1 MLDIVR
7 DKLREIYDR
16 LNGKHNTILKL
27 FIDQF
32 GEPFVDSDI
41 KTFDEL
47 VEFLNSKTLGTFID
61 SYEGRNEYGYYSID
75 RQDYNANGR
84 GKPFLEYIPDLGILD
99 YITPYISNFLGM
111 NRERLKTI
119 MVHFPNVRVTNEY
132 DKFIDIQDLYASV
145 KIKYDGRLQ
154 EYFRL
159 ARTTYPYKQFKAG
172 YAHSHMMRVSSSD
185 AGQWSYPCTGIG
197 PINDTMKTLKASYNE
212 QFWGLFTFELAKY
225 VTVESVAGVPYIRL
239 EEVDKGDVDKSMS
252 NFNSQGNNILSNSV
266 KYLINAFIQYY
277 AEKHKFRFQFV
288 NGQYQIGESP
298 VSMIVNLSNEFIA
311 FLNDYRCRVANVPTL
326 QQLKEA
332 RVLQNYIVANGRIYQ
347 ISNNGR
353 DISAA
358 TSANGRDLF
367 RFKGEMVKLKI
378 LFDDNIIENYS
389 LLLAK
394 NYCEAIITNVL
405 SIINYQY
412 GKRQNQS
419 QENQVGSSQGRNQG
433 SIQATARAGEK
444 PCFI

>member
-1 MLDIVR
+1 MLDTVR

-16 LNGKHNTILKL
+16 LSGKHNTILEL

-47 VEFLNSKTLGTFID
+47 VKFLNSKTLGTFID
-61 SYEGRNEYGYYSID
+61 GYEGRNEYGHYSID
-75 RQDYNANGR
+75 RQDYDSNGR
-84 GKPFLEYIPDLGILD
+84 GKPFLEYISDLGILD
-99 YITPYISNFLGM
+99 YIIPSIKHFLGLKSD
-111 NRERLKTI
+111 RLKTI
-119 MVHFPNVRVTNEY
+119 MVYFPNVRVTNEY
-132 DKFIDIQDLYASV
+132 DKFIDIQDLYADV
-145 KIKYDGRLQ
+145 KIKSDGRLGD
-154 EYFRL
+154 YFRL

-172 YAHSHMMRVSSSD
+172 YSHSHMMRVHSD
-185 AGQWSYPCTGIG
+185 NAGQWNYPCTGTG
-197 PINDTMKTLKASYNE
+197 PINATMNTIKASYNE

-225 VTVESVAGVPYIRL
+225 VTVESVAGTPYIKL
-239 EEVDKGDVDKSMS
+239 EEVDKGDVEESMS
-252 NFNSQGNNILSNSV
+252 NLNSQGKNILSGPV
-266 KYLINAFIQYY
+266 KYLINAFTQYY
-277 AEKHKFRFQFV
+277 AEKHKFKFQFV

-311 FLNDYRCRVANVPTL
+311 FLNDYRCRVASVPTL
-326 QQLKEA
+326 QQLKID
-332 RVLQNYIVANGRIYQ
+332 RVLQNYVVANGKIYQ

-353 DISAA
+353 DINAA
-358 TSANGRDLF
+358 TSANGRNLF
-367 RFKGEMVKLKI
+367 EFKGKMVKLKI
-378 LFDDNIIENYS
+378 LVDSNTVENHS

-419 QENQVGSSQGRNQG
+419 QANQVGSNQGRNQG

>member
-1 MLDIVR
+1 MD
-7 DKLREIYDR
+7 
-16 LNGKHNTILKL
+16 TIK
-27 FIDQF
+27 D
-32 GEPFVDSDI
+32 
-41 KTFDEL
+41 
-47 VEFLNSKTLGTFID
+47 
-61 SYEGRNEYGYYSID
+61 
-75 RQDYNANGR
+75 
-84 GKPFLEYIPDLGILD
+84 
-99 YITPYISNFLGM
+99 
-111 NRERLKTI
+111 
-119 MVHFPNVRVTNEY
+119 
-132 DKFIDIQDLYASV
+132 
-145 KIKYDGRLQ
+145 
-154 EYFRL
+154 
-159 ARTTYPYKQFKAG
+159 
-172 YAHSHMMRVSSSD
+172 
-185 AGQWSYPCTGIG
+185 
-197 PINDTMKTLKASYNE
+197 SYNE

-225 VTVESVAGVPYIRL
+225 VTVESVAGTPYIRL
-239 EEVDKGDVDKSMS
+239 EEVGKGDVDESMS
-252 NFNSQGNNILSNSV
+252 NFNSQGKNILSSPV
-266 KYLINAFIQYY
+266 KHLINAFTQYY

-326 QQLKEA
+326 QQLKNTH
-332 RVLQNYIVANGRIYQ
+332 VLQNYVVANGRIYQ

-353 DISAA
+353 DMSAA

-378 LFDDNIIENYS
+378 LVDGNTIENHS

-412 GKRQNQS
+412 GKRQNQNQAS
-419 QENQVGSSQGRNQG
+419 QVGSNQGRNQG

>member
-1 MLDIVR
+1 MLDTVR

-16 LNGKHNTILKL
+16 LNRKHNTILEL

-75 RQDYNANGR
+75 RQDYDANGR
-84 GKPFLEYIPDLGILD
+84 GKSFLEYIPDLGILD

-111 NRERLKTI
+111 NREMLKTI
-119 MVHFPNVRVTNEY
+119 MVHFPNVRITNEY

-145 KIKYDGRLQ
+145 KIRYDGRLK
-154 EYFRL
+154 EPFRL

-172 YAHSHMMRVSSSD
+172 YAHSHMMRVGPSG
-185 AGQWSYPCTGIG
+185 AGQWSYPCTGTG
-197 PINDTMKTLKASYNE
+197 PINATMETLQASYNE

-225 VTVESVAGVPYIRL
+225 VTVESVAGTPYIRL
-239 EEVDKGDVDKSMS
+239 EEVAKGDVDESMS
-252 NFNSQGNNILSNSV
+252 NFNSQGKNILRGSI

-277 AEKHKFRFQFV
+277 AEKHKFKFQFI

-298 VSMIVNLSNEFIA
+298 VSMIVNLSNEFIT
-311 FLNDYRCRVANVPTL
+311 FLNDYRCRIANMPTL

-332 RVLQNYIVANGRIYQ
+332 RVLQDYVVANGRIYQ
-347 ISNNGR
+347 ISNDGR
-353 DISAA
+353 DISSA
-358 TSANGRDLF
+358 TSANGRNLF

-378 LFDDNIIENYS
+378 LFDDNTIENLS

-419 QENQVGSSQGRNQG
+419 QANQVGSSQGRNQG
-433 SIQATARAGEK
+433 SIQVTARAGEK

>member
-1 MLDIVR
+1 MLDTVR

-16 LNGKHNTILKL
+16 LNGKHNTILEL

-47 VEFLNSKTLGTFID
+47 VEFLNSKTLGTFIN
-61 SYEGRNEYGYYSID
+61 SYEDRNGYGYYSID

-84 GKPFLEYIPDLGILD
+84 DKPFLEYIPDLGILD

-111 NRERLKTI
+111 NRNMFKTI
-119 MVHFPNVRVTNEY
+119 IVHFPNVRVTNEY

-145 KIKYDGRLQ
+145 KIRYDGRLQ

-172 YAHSHMMRVSSSD
+172 YAHSHMMRVNSSD

-197 PINDTMKTLKASYNE
+197 PINNTMETLKANYNE

-225 VTVESVAGVPYIRL
+225 VTVESIAGVPYIRL
-239 EEVDKGDVDKSMS
+239 EEVDKGDIDESMS
-252 NFNSQGNNILSNSV
+252 NFNSRGKNILRGPI
-266 KYLINAFIQYY
+266 KHLINAFTQYY
-277 AEKHKFRFQFV
+277 AEKHKFKFQFV

-311 FLNDYRCRVANVPTL
+311 FLNDYRCRIANMPTL
-326 QQLKEA
+326 QELK
-332 RVLQNYIVANGRIYQ
+332 RTHVLQNYVVANGRIYQ
-347 ISNNGR
+347 IFNDGR

-358 TSANGRDLF
+358 TSANSRDLF
-367 RFKGEMVKLKI
+367 RFKGKMVKLKI
-378 LFDDNIIENYS
+378 LFDDNTIENFS
-389 LLLAK
+389 LLLTK
-394 NYCEAIITNVL
+394 NYCEVIITNVL

-419 QENQVGSSQGRNQG
+419 QANQVGSSQGRNQG

-444 PCFI
+444 LYFI

>member
-1 MLDIVR
+1 MLDTVR

-16 LNGKHNTILKL
+16 LNGKHNTILEL

-61 SYEGRNEYGYYSID
+61 GYEGRNEYGHYSID
-75 RQDYNANGR
+75 RQDYDTNGR

-99 YITPYISNFLGM
+99 YITPSIKHFLGL
-111 NRERLKTI
+111 ESDSLKTI
-119 MVHFPNVRVTNEY
+119 MVYFPNVRVTNEY

-145 KIKYDGRLQ
+145 KIKSDGRLR

-172 YAHSHMMRVSSSD
+172 YAHSHMMRVDSGN
-185 AGQWSYPCTGIG
+185 AGQWSYPCTGTG
-197 PINDTMKTLKASYNE
+197 PINATMDTIKASYNE

-225 VTVESVAGVPYIRL
+225 VTVESIAGTPYIRL
-239 EEVDKGDVDKSMS
+239 EEVGKGDVDESMS
-252 NFNSQGNNILSNSV
+252 NFNSQGKNILSGSI
-266 KYLINAFIQYY
+266 KHLINAFTQYY

-288 NGQYQIGESP
+288 NGQYQIGESS

-326 QQLKEA
+326 QQLKNTY
-332 RVLQNYIVANGRIYQ
+332 VLQNYVVANGRIYQ

-378 LFDDNIIENYS
+378 LVDGNTVENHS

-419 QENQVGSSQGRNQG
+419 QASQVGSSQGRNQG

>member
-1 MLDIVR
+1 MLDTVR
-7 DKLREIYDR
+7 NKLREIYDR
-16 LNGKHNTILKL
+16 FNGKHNTILEL

-61 SYEGRNEYGYYSID
+61 GYNGRNEYGYYSID
-75 RQDYNANGR
+75 RQDYDANGR

-111 NRERLKTI
+111 NRDMFKTI
-119 MVHFPNVRVTNEY
+119 MVHFPNVRITNEY

-145 KIKYDGRLQ
+145 KIKYDGRLK
-154 EYFRL
+154 EPFRL

-172 YAHSHMMRVSSSD
+172 YAHSHMMRVGPSG

-197 PINDTMKTLKASYNE
+197 PINATMETLAASYNE

-225 VTVESVAGVPYIRL
+225 VTVESIAGVPYIRL
-239 EEVDKGDVDKSMS
+239 EEVAKGDVDESMS
-252 NFNSQGNNILSNSV
+252 NFNSRGKNILRGSI
-266 KYLINAFIQYY
+266 KYLINAFTQYY
-277 AEKHKFRFQFV
+277 AEKHKFKFQFV

-311 FLNDYRCRVANVPTL
+311 FLNDYSCRVANVPTL
-326 QQLKEA
+326 QQLKNA
-332 RVLQNYIVANGRIYQ
+332 RVLQNYVVANGRIYQ
-347 ISNNGR
+347 ISNDGR

-378 LFDDNIIENYS
+378 LFEDNTIENLS

-419 QENQVGSSQGRNQG
+419 QANQVGSSQGRNQG